1 MRQKLFLV
9 AILLLL
15 TPTLLAQTAPKE
27 GLEKLCTIYRDATE
41 LLDGV
46 RSADDLP
53 LLVDALLKT
62 QNKYREDA
70 EVEAALLITPATCP
84 NDIAREYQ
92 RALKGQQAMR
102 DAGKRLAMGGILSS
116 GEGAEVYSSFTE
128 QFNLSAELDDTEL
141 QEEGAAYESQEDRDK
156 RMAWWRDAKFAM
168 FIHYGLFSALA
179 GEVQGKEYEGCVE
192 WIQQRSGLDSETYAE
207 ETLPIFKP
215 RSGCAEEW
223 VKLAKESGCKY
234 VVLTSRHHEGFNM
247 WDTKDYDFNVVKHT
261 GVDVVKEYSEAC
273 EKYDIKAGYYF
284 SLLDWGHPDYDPTGS
299 GISYPEGN
307 YIAEKEGRRT
317 FGNHEKY
324 KEYLYSIFCDLTENY
339 KVDLVWWDFS
349 QPNFQGDKAWGA
361 TALMKRLNETHPNA
375 IQNNRLFHS
384 DNHISEGSIKVT
396 PTRKGDYS
404 TAEQHVPPT
413 GIAGDWEACQ
423 TLNGTWGYSAT
434 NQNWKSSESL
444 IRELIDAVS
453 RGGNYLLNIGPMGDG
468 SIPEQSVVIFKEM
481 GEWMSIN
488 GEAIYGTRANPFDVE
503 LTWGRV
509 TRKGDDRLY
518 LFVYEKPDSGVIE
531 LPCIF
536 ARAKASVVGS
546 GKRVKCSSDK
556 KSGVTSFD
564 ISSLEMDSA
573 ATVIEVRGVYS
584 HTL

>member
-1 MRQKLFLV
+1 MHKKLFCI
-9 AILLLL
+9 AIVLLLCNTL
-15 TPTLLAQTAPKE
+15 QAQTSQKQGLKKLHTVYQSATALLAE
-27 GLEKLCTIYRDATE
+27 VSDEED
-41 LLDGV
+41 
-46 RSADDLP
+46 
-53 LLVDALLKT
+53 LKT
-62 QNKYREDA
+62 LSDGLLEIEDKYSNDS
-70 EVEAALLITPATCP
+70 EVKSALSITTANCP
-84 NDIAREYQ
+84 NTIAREYQ
-92 RALKGQQAMR
+92 KALKSQEDMK
-102 DAGKRLAMGGILSS
+102 DAGKRLAMAGILSS
-116 GEGAEVYSSFTE
+116 GKGAQDFSHFTKLFSLSTSVEDTYSH
-128 QFNLSAELDDTEL
+128 
-141 QEEGAAYESQEDRDK
+141 EGAAYESPEDRDK

-179 GEVQGKEYEGCVE
+179 GEVQGKQYKGCVE

-215 RSGCAEEW
+215 KSGSAEQW

-299 GISYPEGN
+299 GIAYPKGN
-307 YIAEKEGRRT
+307 YIAEEEGRRT

-361 TALMKRLNETHPNA
+361 TALMKRLKDTHPNA
-375 IQNNRLFHS
+375 IQNNRLYHS
-384 DNHISEGSIKVT
+384 DNHMSEGSIKVT
-396 PTRKGDYS
+396 PTSKGDYS

-434 NQNWKSSESL
+434 NQNWKTSDAL
-444 IRELIDAVS
+444 IKELIDAVS
-453 RGGNYLLNIGPMGDG
+453 RGGNYLLNIGPKGDG
-468 SIPEQSVVIFKEM
+468 SIPEQSIVIFREM
-481 GEWMSIN
+481 GAWLEVN

-509 TRKGDDRLY
+509 TRKGDDKIY
-518 LFVYEKPDSGVIE
+518 LFVYEKPENGLIE
-531 LPCIF
+531 LPCTF
-536 ARAKASVVGS
+536 KRAKAKVVGS
-546 GKRVKCSSDK
+546 GKKVKLSSDK
-556 KSGVTSFD
+556 ESGVTTFD
-564 ISSLEMDSA
+564 ISSLEIDSA
-573 ATVIEVRGVYS
+573 ATVIEVKGKYTIS
-584 HTL
+584 L